1 MNLLGQLSPNMPK
14 KTRKRVG
21 RGQASGQ
28 GTFAGRGCKG
38 QNARSGGGV
47 RLGFEGGQSSLLQR
61 MPKLKGFKNPNR
73 VEAQTV
79 SLTKLNEFFADGET
93 VSLETLL
100 AKGLI
105 RANNAKV
112 KVLQGDIEKKLT
124 IASELLISAGA
135 KESVEKAGGSVQ
147 E

>member
-1 MNLLGQLSPNMPK
+1 MNLLGKLSPNKAK
-14 KTRKRVG
+14 KARKRVG

-28 GTFAGRGCKG
+28 GTFAGRGCNG
-38 QNARSGGGV
+38 QNSRSGGGV

-73 VEAQTV
+73 VEAQIV
-79 SLTKLNEFFADGET
+79 SLVTLNEAFADGET

-105 RANNAKV
+105 RSNNSKV
-112 KVLQGDIEKKLT
+112 KVLNGEIEKKLT
-124 IASELLISAGA
+124 ISAELLISASA
-135 KESVEKAGGSVQ
+135 KETVVKAGGSVQ